1 MPYRSFLPFATM
13 AALLATPALARVDED
28 VQAWANFTVI
38 GTVGPRLAYFAEVQ
52 PRTADGAGR
61 IGQLLLRPAL
71 GWRFSNAVTGYLGYA
86 RVIGQP
92 RTGPDTHEN
101 RTFAQLSWDL
111 GAVAGGRLTSRTRL
125 ERREVSTGRDTGW
138 RVREFLRYTHPLTTP
153 DKPRALV
160 YEEVFAVLDD
170 TDWGARA
177 GFDQAR
183 TFVGLEVP
191 LAGSRTTIDIGYLNQ
206 TINDPG
212 GRLRVNHVASL
223 TVWIR
228 P

>member
-1 MPYRSFLPFATM
+1 MSLRILLPFAALWAL
-13 AALLATPALARVDED
+13 AAAPALARTEQD

-38 GTVGPRLAYFAEVQ
+38 GTAGPRLAYFVEVQ
-52 PRTADGAGR
+52 PRTADGVGR
-61 IGQLLLRPAL
+61 VGQLLLRPAV
-71 GWRFSNAVTGYLGYA
+71 GWRFSDAVTGYLGYA

-111 GAVAGGRLTSRTRL
+111 GRLAGGRLSSRTRL

-138 RVREFLRYTHPLTTP
+138 RVREFIRYTHPLTTP
-153 DKPRALV
+153 DRPRALF
-160 YEEVFAVLDD
+160 YEEVFVALDD
-170 TDWGARA
+170 TDWSARA

-183 TFVGLEVP
+183 TFVGVEVP
-191 LAGSRTTIDIGYLNQ
+191 IVGSKSTIDIGYLNQ
-206 TINDPG
+206 TINDRG
-212 GRLRVNHVASL
+212 GRLRMNHVASL